1 MVLRQL
7 LFHLFNILAKNAF
20 FFLFFFFSLKK
31 KKKKSVLRYR
41 KTKMLLEI
49 DTNILSFEVFVNVF
63 IYFVQV
69 FQFSCC
75 RCNLNLI
82 FVSWP

>member
-1 MVLRQL
+1 
-7 LFHLFNILAKNAF
+7 
-20 FFLFFFFSLKK
+20 
-31 KKKKSVLRYR
+31 
-41 KTKMLLEI
+41 MLLEI
-49 DTNILSFEVFVNVF
+49 ETNILSFEFFVNVF